1 MIATILPEF
10 VHLVYHEAL
19 LGIDCV
25 WLEEGLATFLS
36 GQRNILEQNQ
46 DKFDNFLHKVLS
58 KEIPSI
64 QFLNKR
70 GNHYG
75 EFVDSDTNQYNGYDI
90 SYLLVKMLLQKYG
103 KEYLLH
109 IVTDEKRLHR
119 CEKIVIDEL
128 LMYFF

>member
-1 MIATILPEF
+1 MIATILHEF
-10 VHLVYHEAL
+10 VHLVYHETL
-19 LGIDCV
+19 SGINCV

-36 GQRNILEQNQ
+36 GQRNFLEQNP
-46 DKFDNFLHKVLS
+46 DKFEKFLNSVLTN
-58 KEIPSI
+58 EVPCI

-103 KEYLLH
+103 KENLLH
-109 IVTDEKRLHR
+109 IVTDEKSLHH
-119 CEKIVIDEL
+119 CEANIIEEL
-128 LMYFF
+128 KSWK